1 MENILNYIKINENI
15 HTSPQPSVK
24 DLENISKSFDIVINL
39 ALSTAPNAL
48 ENEDKIVS
56 SFDMTYIHIPVSFEN
71 PKIKDL
77 NLFINILKNNQD
89 KKIWVHCSKNYRVSA
104 FMYVYHKYILKTPFD
119 DINLSMFKVWSPS
132 IVWQELMKVEIK

>member
-15 HTSPQPSVK
+15 HTSAQPSVK

-39 ALSTAPNAL
+39 ALSTAPNSL

-89 KKIWVHCSKNYRVSA
+89 KKIWVHCAKNYRVSA